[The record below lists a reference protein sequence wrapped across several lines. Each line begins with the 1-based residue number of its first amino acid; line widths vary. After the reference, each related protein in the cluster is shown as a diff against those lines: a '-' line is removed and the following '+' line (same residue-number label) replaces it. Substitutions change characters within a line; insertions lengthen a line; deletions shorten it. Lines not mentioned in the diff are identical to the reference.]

1 MVIIMILKIIFKM
14 EKQMEIKNMKNILK
28 IKTISKRGT
37 MILHNN
43 NNNKFNNNN
52 NQNNQKLIKE
62 KKQVNHKKM
71 KKNHKINIQLH
82 HKMIN
87 RILVTNFTH

>member
-52 NQNNQKLIKE
+52 NQNN
-62 KKQVNHKKM
+62 
-71 KKNHKINIQLH
+71 
-82 HKMIN
+82 
-87 RILVTNFTH
+87 